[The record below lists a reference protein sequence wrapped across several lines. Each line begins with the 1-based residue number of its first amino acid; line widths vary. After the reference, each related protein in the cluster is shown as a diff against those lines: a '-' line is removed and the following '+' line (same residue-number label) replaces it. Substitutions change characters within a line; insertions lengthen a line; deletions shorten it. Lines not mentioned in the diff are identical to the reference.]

1 MVSIP
6 LNDGTVTLEHE
17 WPVASRVEAYRRGE
31 PSVSLEVDTEYGTA
45 VVALKLDELIAL
57 ADRIDGFIGY
67 YDTIE
72 EDEWN
77 SR

>member
-6 LNDGTVTLEHE
+6 LNEGTITLNHE
-17 WPVASRVEAYRRGE
+17 WPVNVRAERYHEGE
-31 PSVSLEVDTEYGTA
+31 PVVSLEVDTEHGTA
-45 VVALKLDELIAL
+45 VVGLGLGELIAL
-57 ADRIDGFIGY
+57 ADLIDGFIGY

-72 EDEWN
+72 EDLWS